1 MRNEEGGNEN
11 CGFQGAR
18 MGMWMSGRDE
28 GLGVRDE
35 ERREDLRG
43 IKGGLK
49 GPLELGF
56 RMAEA
61 HRTGKGIKSS

>member
-1 MRNEEGGNEN
+1 
-11 CGFQGAR
+11 
-18 MGMWMSGRDE
+18 MWMSGRDE